1 MTILETK
8 KIIVGAT
15 ALVLA
20 FGAVALHADMSNL
33 FKRYEEDP
41 ADAAWFIR
49 FTTSGFLDRVN
60 PGKRK

>member
-20 FGAVALHADMSNL
+20 FGAVALHADDDTGWYLGIGASRQL
-33 FKRYEEDP
+33 Q
-41 ADAAWFIR
+41 
-49 FTTSGFLDRVN
+49 
-60 PGKRK
+60 